1 LIKNFA
7 SRHFIDPHQNDS
19 DGAVGVGNIM
29 KKGMPLQATEG
40 PGQWP
45 RAPVAETIVN
55 P

>member
-1 LIKNFA
+1 LLPGISLTRIKMTVTAQSA
-7 SRHFIDPHQNDS
+7 SE
-19 DGAVGVGNIM
+19 IM